1 MNLITKE
8 GTSFFIHLREIA
20 AKGTQELINA
30 DLYSSIKEGPDVE
43 KIEDA
48 VRLYLESGQH
58 TNLPNE
64 KLGWIIDQQAIQVG
78 TAFQGLGNLGIAS
91 LWYQIGQYGWR
102 GKAHWYEGNILDLD
116 WDDRTG
122 PAIRQEDSAICA
134 ALANNAPRAKQLFEW
149 IAQNR
154 VKTDREIQKYEEER
168 YYNAIWESIGFQ
180 IFALMWLGNQ
190 WSEVSRL
197 AEIGRRAIEKTRKAG
212 YPRDF
217 REPQLLI
224 EIGWRPSLYFLPPG
238 A

>member
-30 DLYSSIKEGPDVE
+30 GLYSSIKEGPDVE

-102 GKAHWYEGNILDLD
+102 GKAQAGIRFAAA
-116 WDDRTG
+116 DRAW
-122 PAIRQEDSAICA
+122 PCI
-134 ALANNAPRAKQLFEW
+134 AP
-149 IAQNR
+149 
-154 VKTDREIQKYEEER
+154 
-168 YYNAIWESIGFQ
+168 
-180 IFALMWLGNQ
+180 
-190 WSEVSRL
+190 
-197 AEIGRRAIEKTRKAG
+197 GR
-212 YPRDF
+212 
-217 REPQLLI
+217 
-224 EIGWRPSLYFLPPG
+224 
-238 A
+238 